1 MTLLVRRPALS
12 SPTVTRAPAPSALP
26 WAAGGVAVLAAL
38 ACLGA
43 AALLTSAR
51 AWGLPAAASAPVDLA
66 VGLAYPLMGALVVVQ
81 GRGSRRIGLLMIG
94 AGAAAAGAAVT
105 AALALS
111 AEEVTAG
118 ARVAAQVSSALWV
131 PGFLPLLT
139 LLPLSYP
146 DGLLPGRAWR
156 LVRAAA
162 IAGIVLFTLGIA
174 LYPEAVVGQV
184 RLSKPVVSASL
195 AQALMPV
202 AVPLVLVGVAG
213 GLLSLVLRLRRSSGL
228 ARRQVVVLLAAAA
241 VLVLDVALQGALPE
255 PVDVLSQTV
264 AVALVPVAIG
274 VAVTRHRLYDLDL
287 AVCRALAG
295 LALAVCLAAV
305 YLTAFGV
312 LRAVLADRTAVAGGL
327 AAALTGLLVL
337 PLGTRLSRAVD
348 RLFYGDRADRY
359 GVLAAFSATLRERL
373 DVAEVPQAVCD
384 AIVSSLRLGS
394 AELVLSSGRT
404 ASAGVAAGPPV
415 PVALRH
421 RGVELGTLT
430 VTPRP
435 GERVLD
441 DRDAELVA
449 ALADSAAPAMAALQ
463 LADSLQQAREHLVAA
478 REEERRRVRRDLHDG
493 VGAALAGVRLQ
504 MDSARDLVEDPLA
517 GKLLDA
523 AAEGLAEAVG
533 DLRSVTDDLRPPAL
547 DDLGLAASLA
557 GMADRLRT
565 PVLDVD
571 VRVDPLPALPA
582 AVDVA
587 CYRIAAE
594 AMANAARHSGARR
607 LVVRVR
613 VADRTL
619 VLTVRDDGCG
629 IPDGISGRIPGPIP
643 GRGLGLASMRQ
654 RTEEIGG
661 RFGLSAASPGTVVT
675 AALPLGF
682 A

>member
-111 AEEVTAG
+111 AEEVTVG

-373 DVAEVPQAVCD
+373 DVAEVPKAVCD

-441 DRDAELVA
+441 DRDAE
-449 ALADSAAPAMAALQ
+449 
-463 LADSLQQAREHLVAA
+463 LVAA

-675 AALPLGF
+675 AALPLGV

>member
-1 MTLLVRRPALS
+1 
-12 SPTVTRAPAPSALP
+12 
-26 WAAGGVAVLAAL
+26 VLAAL

-111 AEEVTAG
+111 AEEVTVG

-441 DRDAELVA
+441 DRDAE
-449 ALADSAAPAMAALQ
+449 PMAALQ